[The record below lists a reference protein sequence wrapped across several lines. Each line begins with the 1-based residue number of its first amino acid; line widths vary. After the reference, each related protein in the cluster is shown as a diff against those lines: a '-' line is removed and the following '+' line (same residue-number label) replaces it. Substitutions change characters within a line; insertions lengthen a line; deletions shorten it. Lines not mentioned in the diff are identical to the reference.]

1 MMQAADPRQRE
12 NLRSCGRTRLYGPPV
27 RRLLAQCF
35 VSTVVVT
42 AGQVFVCEPL
52 QMLLIERDYVIR
64 HFPATA
70 SHPALSDAVL
80 PWTPDAGANWS
91 NAARLQELDD
101 VAAEFGIPVQYHVP
115 LGTGQRKRLSQ
126 LRYDPLARRVR
137 RYVEV
142 QNATAAVL
150 DHKQAIEHNKRQ
162 CGNGKEVKRR
172 DHFAMVVEEC
182 CPALRFAP
190 VGVKLQPTQIS
201 RYGGLRNI
209 QPQLEQFA
217 VNTRCPP
224 ARVVSLHPTNQL
236 ADLAAD
242 LWPSRVAGPRPP
254 SPEQP
259 EAGAIPGY
267 NRLRLHQDQ

>member
-91 NAARLQELDD
+91 NAARLQKLDD
-101 VAAEFGIPVQYHVP
+101 VAAQFGIGNNSPFVQLSGLAGSVP
-115 LGTGQRKRLSQ
+115 PTPDESS
-126 LRYDPLARRVR
+126 ATRRR
-137 RYVEV
+137 
-142 QNATAAVL
+142 
-150 DHKQAIEHNKRQ
+150 
-162 CGNGKEVKRR
+162 
-172 DHFAMVVEEC
+172 MM
-182 CPALRFAP
+182 
-190 VGVKLQPTQIS
+190 
-201 RYGGLRNI
+201 
-209 QPQLEQFA
+209 
-217 VNTRCPP
+217 
-224 ARVVSLHPTNQL
+224 
-236 ADLAAD
+236 
-242 LWPSRVAGPRPP
+242 
-254 SPEQP
+254 
-259 EAGAIPGY
+259 AGAA
-267 NRLRLHQDQ
+267 NDQLTS